1 MCGLWKQEL
10 NDIKEA
16 KDVPKNVPLI
26 CFLKCGRG
34 MPLTCGF
41 GKLGKSEI
49 QCFAGFDSGFLAM
62 WTVNHLLLCV
72 HFLSFFT
79 TYLQLYL
86 DENGNVDVALTKRE
100 AELVESAKSNQ
111 TNALSSKKA
120 SRRRRSQA
128 QDIGLTPNLVGKLD
142 SAGATEFE
150 GWVFGTFK
158 DCKVGETLETHSFI
172 FSRFKAR
179 F

>member
-1 MCGLWKQEL
+1 M
-10 NDIKEA
+10 D
-16 KDVPKNVPLI
+16 
-26 CFLKCGRG
+26 
-34 MPLTCGF
+34 
-41 GKLGKSEI
+41 GKPSSLM
-49 QCFAGFDSGFLAM
+49 FA
-62 WTVNHLLLCV
+62 
-72 HFLSFFT
+72 FFKFFYDA
-79 TYLQLYL
+79 YLQLYL
-86 DENGNVDVALTKRE
+86 DENGNVDIALTKRE

-128 QDIGLTPNLVGKLD
+128 QDIGFTPNPVGKLD